1 MLTAWHSNSWVIRE
15 QEIGSRSR
23 TRTYNHSVKF
33 YRTAYDCSRTLYHW
47 AIREHRQKHKAE
59 SLLIVKCPNGLM
71 VTVTFPFLERPHPVS
86 AEGAYVLSRLKDISI
101 PIYTTSRSSAYPA
114 GFSPLSL
121 LCIAGCESECRIAMN
136 SVPSTKGERFVKQSA

>member
-1 MLTAWHSNSWVIRE
+1 MLPLHHRP
-15 QEIGSRSR
+15 IGSRSTGR
-23 TRTYNHSVKF
+23 TCNHSVNSRRL
-33 YRTAYDCSRTLYHW
+33 YQLSYPRTGKIY
-47 AIREHRQKHKAE
+47 KAE